1 MRTLRKWVL
10 MAGLFHT
17 AWAVQ
22 AQDLGPIELEAEQRS
37 ISRLNVSQCLDTV
50 KKTAAG
56 EGYQQRNEA
65 NVSNNQLAV
74 YMGAAPLGGGSL
86 VVYCIGLN
94 PSTAYII
101 RSKAQVSADL
111 TSPHQLNHKI
121 TQALTVTTPP

>member
-65 NVSNNQLAV
+65 NVSNNQLADIWAQPPLV
-74 YMGAAPLGGGSL
+74 AARWW
-86 VVYCIGLN
+86 CI
-94 PSTAYII
+94 
-101 RSKAQVSADL
+101 
-111 TSPHQLNHKI
+111 
-121 TQALTVTTPP
+121 ALA